1 MRLLFVFQAGI
12 RIFSTI
18 THYMIVYKFS
28 LSFKGKNKGREGR
41 LNLLACK
48 LVEVEG
54 RIQSHLTTM
63 MSMEGEVN
71 AKIDFDP
78 FLITK

>member
-1 MRLLFVFQAGI
+1 MCINAAF
-12 RIFSTI
+12 TI
-18 THYMIVYKFS
+18 
-28 LSFKGKNKGREGR
+28 SFIGKNQNREGR
-41 LNLLACK
+41 LNLLAFK

-63 MSMEGEVN
+63 MSMEGEVI

>member
-1 MRLLFVFQAGI
+1 MCINAAFE
-12 RIFSTI
+12 
-18 THYMIVYKFS
+18 
-28 LSFKGKNKGREGR
+28 LSFKGKNKDREGR
-41 LNLLACK
+41 LNLLAFK
-48 LVEVEG
+48 LVELEG

-78 FLITK
+78 LLITQ